1 MPERKQEQYEDA
13 LGSIFDFIFTE
24 SQKPPGKSKPL
35 KVTGIDGTSEI
46 VDALAAAV
54 ENPAMFVNENTINAF
69 QDFVDIDLAKI
80 DLDQRGS
87 QVRLRLK
94 NIGQI
99 LKDPGKYIDSQFATA
114 EAIRKSHRM
123 ASTGEAMRG
132 IVAGSWAAKKG
143 LDFETRRAMAGVG
156 RADEFSHEMMT
167 RADELMGDHFA
178 SGSPSIKK
186 HQLTRKYGPEKGEK
200 LFQLYQKAEKAYHT
214 GSDKD
219 KADVFSGKAG
229 DISGLYS
236 FLEAENIRE
245 KARFETD
252 PQKKQDY
259 ISASRFV
266 ENMSAVR
273 EVRMF
278 MEESKRRMKYH
289 QDQIKDLKRRGAPQS
304 VIDQHR
310 KGIKELRS
318 DYNMAQQY
326 EFASKMG
333 TFEGNW
339 YTAKDLLVDG
349 NLLPNIIN
357 GNFFNGNLNRI
368 EWLQP
373 ATKKKLTFGS
383 AFKDGTWKKGDK
395 KWELEFLAPKERT
408 GPGSKFLNAY
418 TEAMTP
424 LYYLSP
430 VTWVKSLGNGEVFAY
445 RAHLIQK
452 TFEKKI
458 LGEVKG
464 ALAGFDM
471 EQFMAGIVEGKGMDY
486 INSLSGTVNAD
497 LMKKLEKFIKKEG
510 RMTKMAYRFSA
521 VSRMKR
527 KIQDYI
533 EEKVGQKM
541 RDAIGNKLLEMSFIQ
556 KFGKEAVD
564 AWMLKGGFRALIK
577 GVVNAALQAI
587 GFSIAGP
594 IGNAIVTALTW
605 IATDVVMKVAKPV
618 IKVSVKVLVFY
629 IGGCFTL
636 FLVVFGGFFL
646 MVFGKHSHVAPNEI
660 VQCEAYRDLN
670 LDQPVEGAEGNCP
683 NCLTN
688 IRINNTSYIPS
699 KASVTG
705 MLDRWVQAC
714 PLGGYPEVCYE
725 DVYCRSLKNGI
736 DPAFAFTIWSNES
749 GGSNYANIQ
758 NVQDFGINVTAIEA
772 DFDSQID
779 HFLQRVAIPSYSSG
793 CSWQSI
799 DTQGLDPALIKWGT
813 KFLTGACAE
822 SSAAQLERGRDYM
835 LQISKIYNWYTNK
848 TLSWPFTVAA
858 DSGACDYSSAQVNN
872 VYNSCNQKAQGY
884 CGSGGGDIDIEPIP
898 GESLESLF
906 NRIASA
912 MGLSG
917 ARLIL
922 FPPGHEMY
930 ERFGEGWWCWAYN
943 SNQVYCKSDKVT
955 SSNNTTAKLFK
966 HELTHLRQY
975 RNASDSY
982 GILFM
987 EWGAEW
993 VSGNGGGYSFRTKDG
1008 GCIKATETRMLSG
1021 CSSEA
1026 YQGIAYN
1033 EGSYLTTQC
1042 FGSLRNYITGFC
1054 EVP

>member
-1 MPERKQEQYEDA
+1 GLDYE
-13 LGSIFDFIFTE
+13 T
-24 SQKPPGKSKPL
+24 
-35 KVTGIDGTSEI
+35 
-46 VDALAAAV
+46 
-54 ENPAMFVNENTINAF
+54 
-69 QDFVDIDLAKI
+69 
-80 DLDQRGS
+80 
-87 QVRLRLK
+87 
-94 NIGQI
+94 
-99 LKDPGKYIDSQFATA
+99 
-114 EAIRKSHRM
+114 RM
-123 ASTGEAMRG
+123 A
-132 IVAGSWAAKKG
+132 
-143 LDFETRRAMAGVG
+143 LAGVG
-156 RADEFSHEMMT
+156 RPDEFSRELMT
-167 RADELMGDHFA
+167 RANKLMEDHFA

-186 HQLTRKYGPEKGEK
+186 RQLTGKYGPEKGEK
-200 LFQLYQKAEKAYHT
+200 LFQLYQKAERAYHT

-219 KADVFSGKAG
+219 RAAVFSGKAG

-245 KARFETD
+245 KSRLETD

-259 ISASRFV
+259 LSASRFV
-266 ENMSAVR
+266 ENMSSIR
-273 EVRMF
+273 EVRSF
-278 MEESKRRMKYH
+278 MEESKGKMKYH
-289 QDQIKDLKRRGAPQS
+289 QDQIRELKRLGAPQS

-310 KGIKELRS
+310 KSIKELRS
-318 DYNMAQQY
+318 DYNMAQRY
-326 EFASKMG
+326 EFASKIG

-339 YTAKDLLVDG
+339 YTAKDLFVDG
-349 NLLPNIIN
+349 NLLPNVIN
-357 GNFFNGNLNRI
+357 GNFFNPTLNRI

-373 ATKKKLTFGS
+373 ATKNKLTFGS
-383 AFKDGTWKKGDK
+383 AFKDGTWKEGDK
-395 KWELEFLAPKERT
+395 KWDLEFLVAKERT

-471 EQFMAGIVEGKGMDY
+471 EQFIAEIVEGRGMDY

-497 LMKKLEKFIKKEG
+497 LMKKLEKFIGKEG

-521 VSRMKR
+521 VSRMKK
-527 KIQDYI
+527 KIQDFI
-533 EEKVGQKM
+533 EEKVGQKV
-541 RDAIGNKLLEMSFIQ
+541 RDAVGNKLLEMGFIQ
-556 KFGKEAVD
+556 RFGKEAVE
-564 AWMLKGGFRALIK
+564 AWMEKGGFRALIK
-577 GVVNAALQAI
+577 AVVNAALQAI

-605 IATDVVMKVAKPV
+605 VATEVVMKMTKPV
-618 IKVSVKVLVFY
+618 LKFSLETALLV
-629 IGGCFTL
+629 IVGGFGVMIL
-636 FLVVFGGFFL
+636 LFGGFY
-646 MVFGKHSHVAPNEI
+646 MMTFGKFSHVAPNEI
-660 VQCEAYRDLN
+660 VKCEAYRDLN
-670 LDQPVEGAEGNCP
+670 LDPPVEGTCP

-688 IRINNTSYIPS
+688 IRVNNTSYIPS
-699 KASVTG
+699 KASVTE

-725 DVYCRSLKNGI
+725 DVYCRSLKYGI

-749 GGSNYANIQ
+749 GGSNYANVP
-758 NVQDFGINVTAIEA
+758 NVQDFGINLSSIEA
-772 DFDSQID
+772 NFDSQIE
-779 HFLQRVAIPSYSSG
+779 HFLQRVAIPEYSSG

-799 DTQGLDPALIKWGT
+799 DTQGLDPELIKWGT

-822 SSAAQLERGRDYM
+822 SSAAQLEKGRDYM
-835 LQISKIYNWYTNK
+835 LKISTIYNWYTNK

-884 CGSGGGDIDIEPIP
+884 CDGFGGGGGDIGFEPIP
-898 GESLESLF
+898 GESLQALF
-906 NRIASA
+906 NRMASA

-917 ARLIL
+917 VQLALI
-922 FPPGHEMY
+922 PPGHEMY
-930 ERFGEGWWCWAYN
+930 GGLEEGWYCWAYSMN
-943 SNQVYCKSDKVT
+943 LVYCKSDKVT
-955 SSNNTTAKLFK
+955 SSNSATVKLFK

-975 RNASDSY
+975 RNASGSY
-982 GILFM
+982 GSLFM

-993 VSGNGGGYSFRTKDG
+993 VSGNGGGYSFMTKNG
-1008 GCIKATETRMLSG
+1008 NCIKATETPMLSG

-1026 YQGIAYN
+1026 YGGIAYN
-1033 EGSYLTTQC
+1033 EGSYLSSQC

-1054 EVP
+1054 GAP